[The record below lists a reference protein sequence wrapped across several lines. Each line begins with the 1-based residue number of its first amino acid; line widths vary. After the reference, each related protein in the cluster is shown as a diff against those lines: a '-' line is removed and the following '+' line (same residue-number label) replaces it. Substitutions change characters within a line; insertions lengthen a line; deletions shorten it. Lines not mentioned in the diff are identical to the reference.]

1 MGVRK
6 TNIKTKPMKKDE
18 RTGRSAGRCISAPR
32 MLKSAAVNAML
43 AAIALG
49 LFLALGRRGG
59 VAAKASAAPLG
70 AIRLASDSAVYRD
83 KKGGNA
89 SLLIAVSWDASAL
102 PSILE
107 RLEERGAKAT
117 FALSGSFV
125 RENGALVKLIAERG
139 HELALMA
146 EQDAENR
153 SAEELKAELERT
165 SALIEGASGVKPRTV
180 FAGGSDKLC
189 RAANALGQTAVK
201 GSIDL
206 VCERGTASELILRAK
221 GNISGGDIVV
231 CAPTAAFSVAV
242 SDILEYF
249 CSAGL
254 TAATVSGTIYD

>member
-1 MGVRK
+1 MGEYKRDAMARDAK
-6 TNIKTKPMKKDE
+6 E
-18 RTGRSAGRCISAPR
+18 RRGKRRGRTRQV
-32 MLKSAAVNAML
+32 LKSAAVNALL

-59 VAAKASAAPLG
+59 AAVKASAPLRG
-70 AIRLASDSAVYRD
+70 LSAFASDSAVYRG
-83 KKGGNA
+83 KNTGKA
-89 SLLIAVSWDASAL
+89 SLLIAVSWDASAVTT
-102 PSILE
+102 ILD

-117 FALSGSFV
+117 FALGESFAHKNGETV
-125 RENGALVKLIAERG
+125 RLIAARG

-146 EQDAENR
+146 EGDAEKRNA
-153 SAEELKAELERT
+153 AELRAELERT
-165 SALIEGASGVKPRTV
+165 CALIEGASGVRPELV

-189 RAANALGQTAVK
+189 RAANALGRTAVR

-206 VCERGTASELILRAK
+206 VCERGTAKELLLRAR

-231 CAPTAAFSVAV
+231 CAPTAAFSAAV

-249 CSAGL
+249 CSVGL